1 MTEQKRISFSPPD
14 ITQAELDEVADALR
28 SGWIT
33 TGPKTKEFERE
44 IALFAQAERS
54 ATFASDTA
62 ALECALRAFGI
73 GPGDEVITSA
83 YTYTASCSV
92 ICHVGATP
100 VLCDVAPG
108 SYEMDY
114 DALPDL
120 VTERTRAVIPV
131 DIAGRMVDYDRLFA
145 ALDSASDRWKPA
157 TELQSAFDRVI
168 VLADAAHSFGATY
181 QGRPSGSVADFTA
194 FSFHAVKNLTT
205 AEGGAL
211 AWRAGAFD
219 SDELYRRFMLQSL
232 HGQTK
237 DALAKNRAGA
247 WEYDIAFP
255 GWKCNMTDI
264 QAALGLAQLRRYPA
278 SLARRRAIVER
289 YERNL
294 GECDVELLR
303 HYGED
308 FESSGHL
315 MLVRLTGKSSAFR
328 NALIER
334 MANDG
339 VATNVH
345 YKPLPLLTA
354 YRDLG
359 FAIADFPNALAQFEN
374 EVTLPLHTLL
384 SDEDVDYVA
393 GSFKRALDGLEA
405 EGVR

>member
-44 IALFAQAERS
+44 IARFAQADRA
-54 ATFASDTA
+54 ATFASATA
-62 ALECALRAFGI
+62 ALECALRAIGV

-114 DALPDL
+114 DALPGL
-120 VTERTRAVIPV
+120 VTERTRAIIPV
-131 DIAGRMVDYDRLFA
+131 DIAGRMADYERLFA
-145 ALDSASDRWKPA
+145 ALDAVRDRWKPA
-157 TELQSAFDRVI
+157 TELQRAFDRVI

-181 QGRPSGSVADFTA
+181 RGRPSGSVADFTA

-219 SDELYRRFMLQSL
+219 SD
-232 HGQTK
+232 
-237 DALAKNRAGA
+237 DAV
-247 WEYDIAFP
+247 P

-278 SLARRRAIVER
+278 SLARRRTIVER

-294 GECDVELLR
+294 RDRDVELLQ
-303 HYGED
+303 HYGEGG
-308 FESSGHL
+308 ESSGHL
-315 MLVRLTGKSSAFR
+315 MFVRLRAKSQAFR

-334 MANDG
+334 MADDG

-359 FAIADFPNALAQFEN
+359 FDIADFPNALAQFEN

-384 SDEDVDYVA
+384 SDDDVDYVA
-393 GSFKRALDGLEA
+393 ASFGRAYDKLEA